1 MCTYD
6 KVLQICWSSVGSSIM
21 MTPSFVGVV
30 VDNWQFL
37 QACLFNEML
46 GHLVDDSF
54 WVNELQKHRARW
66 EGAVFIFC

>member
-1 MCTYD
+1 
-6 KVLQICWSSVGSSIM
+6 M